1 MKLMKKRF
9 SLGIY
14 AKKLLLWTLPIV
26 LVQVILLVLFLF
38 TKSGYELAGSGVLIS
53 AMLDGIGKS
62 LVLSVFSC
70 FIFDL
75 LEKRD
80 GKRTDH

>member
-1 MKLMKKRF
+1 MKFTKKRP
-9 SLGIY
+9 SLGVY
-14 AKKLLLWTLPIV
+14 AKRILLWTLPIV
-26 LVQVILLVLFLF
+26 LVQAVFLVLFLF
-38 TKSGYELAGSGVLIS
+38 SKSGYELASAGVLIS

>member
-1 MKLMKKRF
+1 MKFTKKRP
-9 SLGIY
+9 SLGVY
-14 AKKLLLWTLPIV
+14 AKRILLWTLPIF
-26 LVQVILLVLFLF
+26 LVQAVFLVLFLF
-38 TKSGYELAGSGVLIS
+38 SKSGYELASAGVLIS